1 MKVKEWLESI
11 NYMYIFERYA
21 LPFLAMVAV
30 IVVGWILAG
39 IAKRIIVAMLEK
51 VHADI
56 SLVKFLAAATG
67 IAIKVVA
74 VISAIGILGVPTTGL
89 VAGVSAVAAA
99 IALALKDSL
108 SNVSGGIFLLVTRP
122 FLTGN
127 VITVGGETGTIKE
140 IKLVH
145 TVILTFD
152 NREVIIPNS
161 VMMNSTVV
169 NLSNEDKRRVDL
181 VFSIGYNNDAKLARE
196 IILNALVKHELTLTD
211 EIEPFARVTAHS
223 SSSVDITARV
233 WTLAGDYWTV
243 YFDIL
248 EQVREEFN
256 KNGISIPYNQLDVHI
271 DGNVKNV

>member
-1 MKVKEWLESI
+1 MKEWLESLDFL
-11 NYMYIFERYA
+11 YLFEKYA
-21 LPFLAMVAV
+21 LPLLTMVLV
-30 IVVGWILAG
+30 VVVGWIVAG

-56 SLVKFLAAATG
+56 SLEKFLAAAAS

-108 SNVSGGIFLLVTRP
+108 SNVSGGIFLLITRP

-127 VITVGGETGTIKE
+127 IISVNGETGAIKE

-145 TVILTFD
+145 TVILTGD
-152 NREVIIPNS
+152 NREIIIPNS

-181 VFSIGYNNDAKLARE
+181 VFSIGYNNDARLARE
-196 IILNALVKHELTLTD
+196 IILNVLIKHELTLTD

-223 SSSVDITARV
+223 ASSVDITARV
-233 WTLAGDYWTV
+233 WTLAKDYWTV
-243 YFDIL
+243 YFDVL

-256 KNGISIPYNQLDVHI
+256 EKGISIPYNQLDVHI